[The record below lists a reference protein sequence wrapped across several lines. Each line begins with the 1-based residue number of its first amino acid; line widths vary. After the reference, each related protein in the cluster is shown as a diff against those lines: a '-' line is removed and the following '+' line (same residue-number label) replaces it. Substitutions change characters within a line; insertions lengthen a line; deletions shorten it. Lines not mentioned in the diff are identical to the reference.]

1 MIIGLLFLL
10 ATLPHVGQQA
20 SPWESVTGVST
31 VEYRWSRPAANS
43 CLVEFRNVNGATP
56 MEFNMK
62 TTYVT
67 NRPQLPVKPTGP
79 ADKTKNPT
87 VIKEQTED
95 HVQLVRL
102 LKAGT
107 ATEGISGCYR
117 IVVVKATAIPSK
129 QPKQANDMEGTANA
143 SER

>member
-1 MIIGLLFLL
+1 MIGLLLFL

-56 MEFNMK
+56 AEFNVK
-62 TTYVT
+62 TTFVT
-67 NRPQLPVKPTGP
+67 NRPQLPVQPTGP
-79 ADKTKNPT
+79 ADKRKNPT
-87 VIKEQTED
+87 VVKEQTED
-95 HVQLVRL
+95 HQQFIRL
-102 LKAGT
+102 LKVGT
-107 ATEGISGCYR
+107 ATEGIVGCYR
-117 IVVVKATAIPSK
+117 IVVVKAAAIPSK
-129 QPKQANDMEGTANA
+129 QPKQANDMKGTTNA